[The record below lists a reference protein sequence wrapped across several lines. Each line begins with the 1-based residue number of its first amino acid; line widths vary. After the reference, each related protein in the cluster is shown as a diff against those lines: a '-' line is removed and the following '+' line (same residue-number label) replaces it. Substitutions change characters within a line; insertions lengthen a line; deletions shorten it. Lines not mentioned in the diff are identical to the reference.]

1 MSNTSSIDIEL
12 IENTAEKRKKIL
24 EEAKTKSQEIL
35 KLAEL
40 ECSKINADSD
50 KQIMQLMGSE
60 LKTVRDRIIGRT
72 ELEGRKNLMMART
85 DILSDVYNQ
94 VEERLREI
102 VEGKSKEHDYHDIL
116 KNLIIESVN
125 AIEGTE
131 FILSVNKKDLVY
143 LTKNIKKIEKNLGEI
158 TLTLDNKPVDIIG
171 GVIVRNST
179 GDKIYYNTLDGKL
192 ESIKKTM
199 DAKVATMLGVI

>member
-1 MSNTSSIDIEL
+1 MSNASSIDIEL

-24 EEAKTKSQEIL
+24 LEAKTKSQEIL

-40 ECSKINADSD
+40 ECLKINTDSD

-72 ELEGRKNLMMART
+72 ELEGRKSLMMART

-116 KNLIIESVN
+116 KKLIIESVN
-125 AIEGTE
+125 AIEGNE
-131 FILSVNKKDLVY
+131 FILSANKKDLEY
-143 LTKNIKKIEKNLGEI
+143 LSKNIKKIEINLEGI
-158 TLTLDNKPVDIIG
+158 TLKLDNKSVDILG
-171 GVIVRNST
+171 GVIVRNSA

-192 ESIKKTM
+192 ESVKKTM

>member
-35 KLAEL
+35 KLAKL